1 MSSSENRIHPTDEK
15 DPAMSAIAAYGHR
28 AHTQTQEKF
37 EKLVEEVRKKALSFA
52 ISLTRNRADADDLLQ
67 LAIVKAWTHF
77 DAYQDDKPFQN
88 WLLKIIMRSHL
99 DAVRTVSRRPKMHS
113 LDSLVSLEDG
123 MGHAYEPMDPTPLPD
138 DPFTQNQ
145 LQAKVERALAEL
157 PESHRR
163 IIRMCDADGLSYSEI
178 AEAEG
183 LTIPT
188 VRSRLHRA
196 RKIVRRALKGLA

>member
-1 MSSSENRIHPTDEK
+1 
-15 DPAMSAIAAYGHR
+15 MSAIAYNPQIEAR
-28 AHTQTQEKF
+28 AQERF

-52 ISLTRNRADADDLLQ
+52 MGLTHNRADADDLLQ

-99 DAVRTVSRRPKMHS
+99 DAVRTINRRPKMHS
-113 LDSLVSLEDG
+113 LDALVTLEDG
-123 MGHAYEPMDPTPLPD
+123 LGHAYEPMDMTPLPD
-138 DPFTQNQ
+138 DPFTQTQ
-145 LQAKVERALAEL
+145 VQAKVQKALSEL

-163 IIRMCDADGLSYSEI
+163 IIQMCDVEELSYAEI
-178 AEAEG
+178 ADVEG

-196 RKIVRRALKGLA
+196 RKIVRKALKRML

>member
-1 MSSSENRIHPTDEK
+1 MSVIPMYSVVPTV
-15 DPAMSAIAAYGHR
+15 
-28 AHTQTQEKF
+28 HTPERF
-37 EKLVEEVRKKALSFA
+37 ERLVEDVRKKALSFA
-52 ISLTRNRADADDLLQ
+52 LSLTRNRADADDLLQ

-99 DAVRTVSRRPKMHS
+99 DAVRTVNRRPKMHS

-123 MGHAYEPMDPTPLPD
+123 LGHAYEPMDPTPLPD
-138 DPFTQNQ
+138 DPFNRNQ
-145 LQAKVERALAEL
+145 LQSKVERALAEL

-163 IIRMCDADGLSYSEI
+163 IINMCDAEGLSYAEI
-178 AEAEG
+178 ADTLN

-196 RKIVRRALKGLA
+196 RKIVRRALRRSL